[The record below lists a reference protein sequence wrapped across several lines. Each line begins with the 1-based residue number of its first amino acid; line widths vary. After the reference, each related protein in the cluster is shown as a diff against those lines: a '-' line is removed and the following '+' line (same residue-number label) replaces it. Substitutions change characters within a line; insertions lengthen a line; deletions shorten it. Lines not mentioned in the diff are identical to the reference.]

1 MEQKNISASDL
12 VRISNESYQF
22 ITDKLQD
29 ERGEGR
35 PFDVIAV
42 LAIVH
47 RMLFARI
54 ECEIGIDEARKLTD
68 KLIELLEQTSEEG
81 AWDEIRQ
88 CIK

>member
-1 MEQKNISASDL
+1 MSASDL
-12 VRISNESYQF
+12 VRLSNESYKF
-22 ITDKLQD
+22 ITGKLKDK
-29 ERGEGR
+29 RGEGR

-47 RMLFARI
+47 RMLFAWI

-68 KLIELLEQTSEEG
+68 ELIELLEKTSEEG
-81 AWDEIRQ
+81 AWDEENQ

>member
-12 VRISNESYQF
+12 IRISNESYKF

-54 ECEIGIDEARKLTD
+54 ECEIGIDEARKFTD

-81 AWDEIRQ
+81 EWDFENER
-88 CIK
+88 IK

>member
-1 MEQKNISASDL
+1 MEQKNISVSDL
-12 VRISNESYQF
+12 VRISKESYEF

-47 RMLFARI
+47 RMLFARL
-54 ECEIGIDEARKLTD
+54 ECEIGIDEARKFTD
-68 KLIELLEQTSEEG
+68 DLIELLEKTSEEG
-81 AWDEIRQ
+81 AWDFENE